1 MREDWALI
9 LTIGIVFSITLY
21 LLLNL
26 PVYSW

>member
-9 LTIGIVFSITLY
+9 LTIGIVLSITVY
-21 LLLNL
+21 LLVNL

>member
-21 LLLNL
+21 LLVNL
-26 PVYSW
+26 PVYNW